1 MNYSFGRIKARS
13 LFCYLPD
20 SCLGPFL
27 QNIDNFSVYLSVIMK
42 NQTTEM
48 YDDER
53 WDAFFLQM
61 CDQMDHHEPFQTKM
75 KKKQLDLQHE
85 N

>member
-1 MNYSFGRIKARS
+1 MDRVCFVSSFFAYLWHLCDFMNYSFGRIKARS

-20 SCLGPFL
+20 SCPFL

-42 NQTTEM
+42 NQTIEM

-53 WDAFFLQM
+53 
-61 CDQMDHHEPFQTKM
+61 
-75 KKKQLDLQHE
+75 
-85 N
+85 

>member
-1 MNYSFGRIKARS
+1 MMMN
-13 LFCYLPD
+13 D
-20 SCLGPFL
+20 
-27 QNIDNFSVYLSVIMK
+27 
-42 NQTTEM
+42 EM
-48 YDDER
+48 L
-53 WDAFFLQM
+53 FFLQM